1 MSVLKKVAAGSYY
14 LKIFSMHLH
23 SDLCR
28 IEFEQF
34 DTRQEDIMCQDRIP
48 LNSEMIIPKLQSLFL
63 TKKPLRIHNLRY

>member
-1 MSVLKKVAAGSYY
+1 
-14 LKIFSMHLH
+14 MHLH

-34 DTRQEDIMCQDRIP
+34 DARQEDIMCQDRIP

>member
-1 MSVLKKVAAGSYY
+1 MSVLK
-14 LKIFSMHLH
+14 KIFSMHLH

-34 DTRQEDIMCQDRIP
+34 DASRQEDIMCQVDRIP

>member
-14 LKIFSMHLH
+14 YKILSMHLH

-34 DTRQEDIMCQDRIP
+34 DARQEDIMSQDRIP
-48 LNSEMIIPKLQSLFL
+48 INSEMIIPKLQSLFL

>member
-14 LKIFSMHLH
+14 YKILSMHLH

-34 DTRQEDIMCQDRIP
+34 DARQEDIMSQDRIP
-48 LNSEMIIPKLQSLFL
+48 LNSEMIIPK
-63 TKKPLRIHNLRY
+63 